1 MDINAL
7 LSELGEVESELT
19 LLTERKDILRQEI
32 AKVMA
37 ERNNEKLVV
46 EGLGTVTVTKD
57 RTSIKYDTKKLD
69 AFVAQC
75 LKDGDIHTATAI
87 SEARSETTSKGYLVI
102 KKEW

>member
-7 LSELGEVESELT
+7 LSELGEVESELV

-57 RTSIKYDTKKLD
+57 RTSIKYDAKKLD
-69 AFVAQC
+69 AVVAQC
-75 LKDGDIHTATAI
+75 LKDGNTRIATAI